1 MKIYFED
8 SCLRTPKLKESF
20 YYIVDA
26 ASGVSSNI
34 AFLDELLE
42 RQKDCV
48 VYTNSLMAF
57 SNRYAWNVE
66 KEIPEIYIRNKN
78 DEFTNITHMTSRYLK
93 EGMNLARLYIAG
105 EFMV

>member
-8 SCLRTPKLKESF
+8 SCLRTPKLEEDF

-26 ASGVSSNI
+26 ANGVSSNI

-48 VYTNSLMAF
+48 VYTNSLIVF
-57 SNRYAWNVE
+57 SSRYAWNA
-66 KEIPEIYIRNKN
+66 EIYIRSK
-78 DEFTNITHMTSRYLK
+78 DGEFMNITHMTSRYLR
-93 EGMNLARLYIAG
+93 EGINLARLYIAG

>member
-8 SCLRTPKLKESF
+8 SCLRTPKLEEDF

-48 VYTNSLMAF
+48 VYTNSLIVF
-57 SNRYAWNVE
+57 SSRYAWNA
-66 KEIPEIYIRNKN
+66 EIYIRSK
-78 DEFTNITHMTSRYLK
+78 DGEFMNITHMTSRYLR
-93 EGMNLARLYIAG
+93 EGINLARLYIAG
-105 EFMV
+105 EFRV

>member
-8 SCLRTPKLKESF
+8 SCLRTPKLEEDF

-26 ASGVSSNI
+26 ANGVSSNI

-48 VYTNSLMAF
+48 VYTNSLIVF
-57 SNRYAWNVE
+57 SSRYAWNA
-66 KEIPEIYIRNKN
+66 EIYIRSK
-78 DEFTNITHMTSRYLK
+78 DGEFMNITHMTSRYLR
-93 EGMNLARLYIAG
+93 EGINLARLYIAG
-105 EFMV
+105 EFRV

>member
-8 SCLRTPKLKESF
+8 SCLRTPKLEEDF

-26 ASGVSSNI
+26 ANGVSSNI

-48 VYTNSLMAF
+48 VYTNSLIVF
-57 SNRYAWNVE
+57 SSRYAWDA
-66 KEIPEIYIRNKN
+66 EIYIRNKN

>member
-8 SCLRTPKLKESF
+8 SCLRTPKLEEDF

-26 ASGVSSNI
+26 ANGVSSNI

-48 VYTNSLMAF
+48 VYTNSLIVF
-57 SNRYAWNVE
+57 SSRYAWNA
-66 KEIPEIYIRNKN
+66 EIYIRSK
-78 DEFTNITHMTSRYLK
+78 DGEFMNITHMTSD
-93 EGMNLARLYIAG
+93 I
-105 EFMV
+105 

>member
-8 SCLRTPKLKESF
+8 SCLRTPKLEEDF

-48 VYTNSLMAF
+48 VYTNSLIVF
-57 SNRYAWNVE
+57 SSRYAWDA
-66 KEIPEIYIRNKN
+66 EIYIRNK
-78 DEFTNITHMTSRYLK
+78 DGEFTNITSVTSRYST
-93 EGMNLARLYIAG
+93 EGLNLARLYIAG
-105 EFMV
+105 EFRV

>member
-8 SCLRTPKLKESF
+8 SCLRTPKLEEDF

-42 RQKDCV
+42 RQ
-48 VYTNSLMAF
+48 
-57 SNRYAWNVE
+57 
-66 KEIPEIYIRNKN
+66 
-78 DEFTNITHMTSRYLK
+78 
-93 EGMNLARLYIAG
+93 
-105 EFMV
+105 

>member
-8 SCLRTPKLKESF
+8 SCLRTPKLEEDF

-26 ASGVSSNI
+26 ANGVSSNI
-34 AFLDELLE
+34 ALLDELLE

-48 VYTNSLMAF
+48 VYTNSLIVF
-57 SNRYAWNVE
+57 SSRYAWNA
-66 KEIPEIYIRNKN
+66 EIYIRSK
-78 DEFTNITHMTSRYLK
+78 DGEFMNITHMTSRYLR
-93 EGMNLARLYIAG
+93 EGINLARLYIAG

>member
-1 MKIYFED
+1 MKVYFED
-8 SCLRTPKLKESF
+8 SCLRTPKLEEDF

-34 AFLDELLE
+34 ALLDELLE

-48 VYTNSLMAF
+48 VYTNSLIVF
-57 SNRYAWNVE
+57 SSRYAWNA
-66 KEIPEIYIRNKN
+66 EIYIRSK
-78 DEFTNITHMTSRYLK
+78 DGEFMNITHMTSRYLR
-93 EGMNLARLYIAG
+93 EGINLARLYIAG